1 MKVANKHFP
10 HSVIVFNHNQIKVIR
25 ITPQRIK
32 EIKTLYKDYNS
43 FGDMMDFVSVSKP
56 NFVKANVEFMD
67 DEYANIVVG
76 LLTAR
81 ELENKMTYADEIL
94 IFGAITENGK
104 SYTKIVEHELTPDN
118 CSQEVVYKLIK
129 DATGFPVD
137 DYEFT
142 TEGFEDSPVKAT
154 APRVPRTPRQ
164 PAVKGSGD
172 LFKVAGVCDHPV
184 KGFKVRFANDLV
196 GRIINLTRAGCTDI
210 NLIEL
215 PSEMNKRD
223 AMLYLQTHNLFQDTK
238 TQQVIADYLM

>member
-1 MKVANKHFP
+1 MKVPNKHFP
-10 HSVIVFNHNQIKVIR
+10 HSAIVFNHNQIKVIR
-25 ITPQRIK
+25 LTAQRIK
-32 EIKTLYKDYNS
+32 DIKQLYKDYNTYD
-43 FGDMMDFVSVSKP
+43 DMLDFVNVSKP
-56 NFVKANVEFMD
+56 NFAKANVEFMD
-67 DEYANIVVG
+67 DEYANLVIG

-81 ELENKMTYADEIL
+81 EFSQNMTYADEIL

-104 SYTKIVEHELTPDN
+104 SYTKIIEQQLTPDN
-118 CSQEVVYKLIK
+118 CSQDIVYKLIK

-142 TEGFEDSPVKAT
+142 TEGFTDSPVKDAAPKAPK
-154 APRVPRTPRQ
+154 APRQR
-164 PAVKGSGD
+164 AVKGSSD

-215 PSEMNKRD
+215 PNEMTKRD
-223 AMLYLQTHNLFQDTK
+223 AMLYLQTHNLFQDNK

>member
-32 EIKTLYKDYNS
+32 EIKTFYKDYNS
-43 FGDMMDFVSVSKP
+43 FGDMLDFVSLSKP

-81 ELENKMTYADEIL
+81 EFENKMTYADEIL

-104 SYTKIVEHELTPDN
+104 SHTKIIEHELAPDN
-118 CSQEVVYKLIK
+118 CSQDIVYKLIK

-142 TEGFEDSPVKAT
+142 TEGFTDSPVKEDAPKAPK
-154 APRVPRTPRQ
+154 APRAPKLKSAT
-164 PAVKGSGD
+164 GT
-172 LFKVAGVCDHPV
+172 FKVAGVSEGTYGV
-184 KGFKVRFANDLV
+184 WKVRFANDLTD
-196 GRIINLTRAGCTDI
+196 RIYNLTRAGHKTI
-210 NLIEL
+210 KLIEL
-215 PSEMNKRD
+215 PSEMTKCD
-223 AMLYLQTHNLFQDTK
+223 AMLYLQKHPDFQDNK
-238 TQQVIADYLM
+238 SQQLIADFLN